1 MINFVYKILTLK
13 EWMIFQKEKTILSN
27 FDKSS
32 GFIHLSTKKQIK
44 ETIKNYFVNHRK
56 LVIISFKVSE
66 FKNKLKWEMSTNGD
80 LYPHLYTTLNFKN
93 IYHYRFL
100 NCHDL

>member
-1 MINFVYKILTLK
+1 MINFVYKILTSN
-13 EWMIFQKEKTILSN
+13 EWIIFQRDKTILSN
-27 FDKSS
+27 FDQFS

-56 LVIISFKVSE
+56 LVIISFKISE
-66 FKNKLKWEMSTNGD
+66 FKNKLKWEISTNGD

-93 IYHYRFL
+93 IHHYRFL
-100 NCHDL
+100 NWYDL

>member
-1 MINFVYKILTLK
+1 MINFVYKILTLN
-13 EWMIFQKEKTILSN
+13 ESITFQRDKTILSN
-27 FDKSS
+27 FDQFS

-56 LVIISFKVSE
+56 LVIISFKISE
-66 FKNKLKWEMSTNGD
+66 FKNKLKWEISTNGD

-93 IYHYRFL
+93 IHHYRFL
-100 NCHDL
+100 NWYDL